1 MKKPIKDNNLSDQFS
16 KGLNIRQTQW
26 PPHPDREEEVQ
37 EPPAPWSPNGQQN
50 GDIFDDTDVTDYV
63 PHEEHDSKVVLA
75 LGGVFIDNNFRITW
89 RVSFT
94 VAVHRVQATTT
105 SHMEVA
111 IVSHEQLLNWF

>member
-1 MKKPIKDNNLSDQFS
+1 MSHLEQLQSVTFSFDKVFACKKVNGRKKPKKDNNLSDQFS

-63 PHEEHDSKVVLA
+63 PHEEHDSKVV
-75 LGGVFIDNNFRITW
+75 FP
-89 RVSFT
+89 
-94 VAVHRVQATTT
+94 
-105 SHMEVA
+105 
-111 IVSHEQLLNWF
+111 QLTL